1 MWPPPRARIT
11 TPGPPNRA
19 MKRLSAILAC
29 LLLAAPAPAQEM
41 LSGIGADI
49 RILDKLTGAV
59 TDLEVSNGQTDNV
72 GALSVTLGDCRYPA
86 ENVASEGYAALVI
99 HYRAEVAPIFAGWML
114 ASSPALNALDHPRY
128 DVWVLRCI
136 TSLGAGTAPVKRA
149 D

>member
-136 TSLGAGTAPVKRA
+136 TSLGAGTAPVNRA

>member
-1 MWPPPRARIT
+1 M
-11 TPGPPNRA
+11 
-19 MKRLSAILAC
+19 MRLSAIMAC

-59 TDLEVSNGQTDNV
+59 TDLEVLNGQTDGV

-86 ENVASEGYAALVI
+86 DNVASEGYAALVV
-99 HYRAEVAPIFAGWML
+99 HYRADVTPIFAGWML

-136 TSLGAGTAPVKRA
+136 TSLGAGTAPVNRA